1 MAVADRAA
9 VVSLIEE
16 LSDDSILQEAR
27 SSEDEEFL
35 FFFLS
40 IRERQSHVRMRIIL
54 NVLNHSTVFQIS

>member
-27 SSEDEEFL
+27 SSEDEEF
-35 FFFLS
+35 FFFFRLGRGRAMS
-40 IRERQSHVRMRIIL
+40 ALRIIL